1 LVQLLALMMD
11 LRVEPEAGPKVARE
25 MGSKVVQPALKAE
38 LGSEQ
43 ARLPQAH
50 SELLSPRSEP
60 QEQPPQARL
69 SQEPVCLQGGSQPEV
84 LREQALKRGQPVSR
98 PQALSCPLRA
108 LQQEPRASAA
118 QPQVAQ
124 VPSPPALSQQVLQPD
139 AFAPPS
145 LPHPWRLYPPWPWLL
160 PPLPRPLL
168 PGDVSAPSPQ
178 HPRGWSSNASSFR

>member
-1 LVQLLALMMD
+1 LVQLLALMRG

-50 SELLSPRSEP
+50 SEQASPRSEP
-60 QEQPPQARL
+60 QEQLPQARS
-69 SQEPVCLQGGSQPEV
+69 SQEPVCLQVESQPEA
-84 LREQALKRGQPVSR
+84 LRQQALQRGQPVSW
-98 PQALSCPLRA
+98 PQALSCSLLV
-108 LQQEPRASAA
+108 LQLESRASAA

-124 VPSPPALSQQVLQPD
+124 VPSPPAPSQQVLQPD

-168 PGDVSAPSPQ
+168 PGDVSAPSPR
-178 HPRGWSSNASSFR
+178 HPRGWSSSASSFP